1 LIVVVPAFSIFL
13 ILFLR
18 SACISRHLFFFSV
31 ERCRWRGLY
40 GRISYL
46 IEHLI
51 TTSSKCI
58 TLEESKKLHQV
69 NKYRYGGYS
78 IFDFIYVF
86 SFLHII
92 MVEQLKFIVEQ
103 LKRPPFNR
111 KDYNIL
117 TFDNLT
123 NNQLLQVLTDVFGV
137 IDPYDPSV

>member
-1 LIVVVPAFSIFL
+1 M
-13 ILFLR
+13 
-18 SACISRHLFFFSV
+18 
-31 ERCRWRGLY
+31 
-40 GRISYL
+40 
-46 IEHLI
+46 
-51 TTSSKCI
+51 
-58 TLEESKKLHQV
+58 HQV

-78 IFDFIYVF
+78 IFDFIQVF